1 MSVYRFKVIIEDYED
16 LFREIEIKAS
26 QSFEDFHFAILKA
39 FSFDLKHSAS
49 FFYSDDLWH
58 MEDEIAFKDIPYSLI
73 GNAAPMIATKI
84 SQFID
89 DPHQRFIYVYRSEED
104 SWAFLVELI
113 AIQGLP
119 KGDVV
124 LPRVVRAEG
133 DPPKQYNPRQTQ
145 AAKSEPSTTGTS
157 APAASLPLAV
167 EESEPESDDLQEDQL
182 FEQIETMGHSRKSS
196 SLDLGNSADEVPAGF
211 VLDEDLS
218 DDSDQDKENEDED
231 GDYDEEEDEDYER
244 DSGRRSGG
252 YDDDDY

>member
-1 MSVYRFKVIIEDYED
+1 
-16 LFREIEIKAS
+16 
-26 QSFEDFHFAILKA
+26 
-39 FSFDLKHSAS
+39 
-49 FFYSDDLWH
+49 
-58 MEDEIAFKDIPYSLI
+58 
-73 GNAAPMIATKI
+73 
-84 SQFID
+84 
-89 DPHQRFIYVYRSEED
+89 
-104 SWAFLVELI
+104 VELI

-196 SLDLGNSADEVPAGF
+196 SLDLGNSTDEVPAGF

-218 DDSDQDKENEDED
+218 DDSDQDKENEDDD

>member
-16 LFREIEIKAS
+16 LSREIEIKAS
-26 QSFEDFHFAILKA
+26 HSFEDFHFAILKA

-73 GNAAPMIATKI
+73 GNATPMIATKL

-113 AIQGLP
+113 AIQALP
-119 KGDVV
+119 GGDVV

-133 DPPKQYNPRQTQ
+133 DPPKQYNPRQVQ
-145 AAKSEPSTTGTS
+145 PAKSDNATPVTK
-157 APAASLPLAV
+157 AAATALPLADD
-167 EESEPESDDLQEDQL
+167 ESEPEADDLEEDQL
-182 FEQIETMGHSRKSS
+182 FDSIESMGTSRKSS
-196 SLDLGNSADEVPAGF
+196 NLDLGTTAGDVPPGF

-218 DDSDQDKENEDED
+218 TDSDEESDDDNED
-231 GDYDEEEDEDYER
+231 GDFDDEEDDDYER

-252 YDDDDY
+252 YDEDDY

>member
-16 LFREIEIKAS
+16 LSREIEIKAS
-26 QSFEDFHFAILKA
+26 HSFEDFHFAILKA

-73 GNAAPMIATKI
+73 GNATPMIATKL

-104 SWAFLVELI
+104 SWAFLVELM
-113 AIQGLP
+113 AIQALP
-119 KGDVV
+119 SGDVV

-133 DPPKQYNPRQTQ
+133 DPPKQYNPRQVQ
-145 AAKSEPSTTGTS
+145 PAKSDNATPVTKS
-157 APAASLPLAV
+157 AATALPLADD
-167 EESEPESDDLQEDQL
+167 ESEPESDDLEEDQL
-182 FEQIETMGHSRKSS
+182 FDTIESMGTSRKSS
-196 SLDLGNSADEVPAGF
+196 SLDLGTTAGEVPPGF

-218 DDSDQDKENEDED
+218 TDSDEESDDDNED
-231 GDYDEEEDEDYER
+231 GDFDDEEDDDYER

-252 YDDDDY
+252 YDEDDY

>member
-73 GNAAPMIATKI
+73 GNATPMIATKL

-104 SWAFLVELI
+104 SWAFLVELM

-119 KGDVV
+119 GGEVV
-124 LPRVVRAEG
+124 LPRVVRSEG
-133 DPPKQYNPRQTQ
+133 EPPKQYNPRQ
-145 AAKSEPSTTGTS
+145 ANPAKSEPATS
-157 APAASLPLAV
+157 AASSPAAALPLAV
-167 EESEPESDDLQEDQL
+167 DDTEPEADDLQEDQL
-182 FEQIETMGHSRKSS
+182 FESIESMGNSRKSS
-196 SLDLGNSADEVPAGF
+196 SLDLGASADEVPPGF

-218 DDSDQDKENEDED
+218 EDSDEDAVNED
-231 GDYDEEEDEDYER
+231 GDGDFDDEEDDDYER

-252 YDDDDY
+252 YDEDDY

>member
-104 SWAFLVELI
+104 SWAFLAELI

-133 DPPKQYNPRQTQ
+133 DPPKQYNPRQSQ
-145 AAKSEPSTTGTS
+145 ATKSEPSLSIPS

-196 SLDLGNSADEVPAGF
+196 SLDLGTTADEIPAGF

-218 DDSDQDKENEDED
+218 DESDQEKENGDEEE
-231 GDYDEEEDEDYER
+231 DYDEEEGDDFER